1 MLLSKG
7 HAATALYAVYAGIDV
22 LDDTDIENFCE
33 PESLLQSHP
42 EPPLTLIPT
51 GSLGN
56 GISIANGI
64 ILASRIRGSTTR
76 VAVVIGDGELNE
88 GSVWEAIAT
97 ASHHKL
103 WEIIVLVDANGR
115 QLSGPSS
122 SIKNM
127 EPLAGKFEAFGWRV
141 FEADNRLEDIV
152 LALRKCEEWS
162 HSPSVIIV
170 RWDSA
175 NRER

>member
-7 HAATALYAVYAGIDV
+7 HAATALYAVYAGIGILDNTDV
-22 LDDTDIENFCE
+22 ENFCE
-33 PESLLQSHP
+33 PESPLQSHP
-42 EPPLTLIPT
+42 EPPLTLMPT

-56 GISIANGI
+56 GISIANGV

-76 VAVVIGDGELNE
+76 VAVVVGDGEINE

-127 EPLAGKFEAFGWRV
+127 EPLVDKFEAFGWRV
-141 FEADNRLEDIV
+141 LETDNRLEDIV
-152 LALRKCEEWS
+152 LALKKCEDWGYG
-162 HSPSVIIV
+162 PSAIIV